1 MTEHVLNSVVIPS
14 DARGL
19 VRQGLGIAA
28 DAKLRI
34 AYVAGPGDACGTFD
48 YWARGLHD
56 PRTPVVAYSSMFYSV
71 VAGIDATALIL
82 IEQDKQPSS
91 PDPSFQ
97 FIYTPHRR
105 GRRGLGYR
113 IDQFAFST
121 SVLRH
126 LRDFRPDVI
135 IVGTD
140 APNRLIRNLPPA
152 RRIILT
158 AHNSFWPMGHRPDT
172 LRARLRLWSSKRA
185 LQRIDLAVNTS
196 GECAFQVAA
205 LGGPSGVR
213 SFTEIPQVLETFY
226 PKAVEPRP
234 VAQSLLY
241 LGRIEANKGIFDLLA
256 AFTGLAKDHP
266 DLRLGFAGAG
276 SADAA
281 LKEAVA
287 TSGCADR
294 ITIHGLLPAIDV
306 HRLLEKTDLLVC
318 PTRTASGEGLA
329 LVVVEAAVHGVPT
342 LLSSIVP
349 AKMLF
354 PEGCLEFRADDMG
367 ALAETMRIV
376 VENPEAYCRLWT
388 AVSTQRSQFVNRAES
403 WGSQLYRALALR
415 LQ

>member
-1 MTEHVLNSVVIPS
+1 VTEHVLNSVVTPS
-14 DARGL
+14 DAPVL
-19 VRQGLGIAA
+19 VRQSLGVAA
-28 DAKLRI
+28 DAPLRI

-71 VAGIDATALIL
+71 VASIDATALIL

-91 PDPSFQ
+91 RDPRFQ
-97 FIYTPHRR
+97 FVYTPHRR

-113 IDQFAFST
+113 IDEFAFST
-121 SVLRH
+121 SVLPH

-140 APNRLIRNLPPA
+140 APNRLVRNLPPA

-158 AHNSFWPMGHRPDT
+158 AHNSFWPMGHRPDN
-172 LRARLRLWSSKRA
+172 LRARLRLWSTKRA

-196 GECAFQVAA
+196 SECAFQVAA
-205 LGGPSGVR
+205 LGGPSGMR

-226 PKAVEPRP
+226 PMAVEPRP

-241 LGRIEANKGIFDLLA
+241 LGRIEANKGVFDLLG

-266 DLRLGFAGAG
+266 ELHLGFAGTG

-294 ITIHGLLPAIDV
+294 ISIHGLLPAIDV
-306 HRLLEKTDLLVC
+306 HRLLDKTDLLVC

-354 PEGCLEFRADDMG
+354 PEGCLEFPVDDMG
-367 ALAETMRIV
+367 ALAETMRTV
-376 VENPEAYCRLWT
+376 VENSESYCRLRT
-388 AVSTQRSQFVNRAES
+388 AVSTQRSQFINRAES

-415 LQ
+415 L

>member
-256 AFTGLAKDHP
+256 AFTSLAKDHP